1 MPNYPWH
8 PHTTDSTSLISHIDQ
23 IIYQAYDVKLTTEEE
38 AVEARHEL
46 IQWYVDLYLTP
57 QINDALHL
65 AIQNSL
71 EHISDVDTQALADAR
86 IPSDATNDDT
96 LRFSIAFLYEKEL
109 AYPEMVRQHQIQL
122 SNNRYYVRINPRSI
136 HRFLN
141 LCAQRASKIVEIME
155 DASAA
160 IGTLAQNADFVRQAA
175 LIDLGE
181 VVGLRMS
188 TAGNTVKFGT
198 PAETGDAGQMRVFHN
213 LAPNSSFNIDRLDE
227 IRFPTRKENETDTLT
242 ITAKNGPSEISV
254 RTLQG
259 TTKTV
264 LAKDASRTFSL
275 AEMTSSVT
283 SQPIL
288 LPKVETHLINQTVT
302 VDTQQTLT
310 YTGTFSGIRL
320 NYTVTSSDETVAT
333 VRLGETGVL
342 VMSGIAAGTCNI
354 RLSATNEAGTTVSEF
369 QCTVTAQTQE

>member
-1 MPNYPWH
+1 MPYPWQPH
-8 PHTTDSTSLISHIDQ
+8 TSTPSPYVHGEIGIHSLQKTFATLAEAEKAKVSLTQFLIDFHLTPFINDVIHLSIENFLSHTTDVVT
-23 IIYQAYDVKLTTEEE
+23 
-38 AVEARHEL
+38 
-46 IQWYVDLYLTP
+46 
-57 QINDALHL
+57 
-65 AIQNSL
+65 NSL
-71 EHISDVDTQALADAR
+71 ATAR
-86 IPSDATNDDT
+86 IPSDANHHNTA
-96 LRFSIAFLYEKEL
+96 RFLIAFMHEKNL
-109 AYPEMVRQHQIQL
+109 AYQTFLDGIQIVGSQGDFYVNFW
-122 SNNRYYVRINPRSI
+122 SNRVFVFVAECSRK
-136 HRFLN
+136 
-141 LCAQRASKIVEIME
+141 ASKITEIME

-181 VVGLRMS
+181 VVGLCMS

-213 LAPNSSFNIDRLDE
+213 LSPNTSFNITRLDE

-288 LPKVETHLINQTVT
+288 LPKVETHLTNQTVQ

-310 YTGTFSGIRL
+310 YTGTLSGIRL